1 MTKSNLLFIM
11 SDEHNK
17 YVTGAY
23 GNNIVKTPNLD
34 ALSTRGIKFTKAYT
48 NCPICVPARATIAT
62 GLYPHEIK
70 CWDNSFAF
78 TGNYKSWGHIARE
91 NGVKVTTIGKLHYRS
106 AVDDVGFDDQRIPM
120 HIKQRKGDLY
130 SLIREEMQP
139 RIRAVKKI
147 SDAGPGETQYTRYD
161 EGISELARRWL
172 TEEAQLYDQPW
183 ALFVSFI
190 TPHFPLK
197 APDSFYKLYSDEDMP
212 LPIAYKKNER
222 SDHPVIKE
230 MMKAFAITEELDE
243 PTVRK
248 AIHAYYS
255 LVSFMD
261 HQVGKVVNSLRSSGY
276 AENTRIIY
284 TSDHGDTLGEHG
296 MWWKHTMY
304 EGSAAVPLFVSGP
317 GIEGNKIVETPVSH
331 VDLFPTI
338 LETFG
343 IEMNNAER
351 SYPGTSLVK
360 LSKSDPLANRYVFG
374 EYHAGGSITG
384 FFMIRNN
391 KYKYVYYVGFK
402 PQLFDLT
409 NDPHELNDLSKLE
422 TYKNI
427 LFDFE
432 SSLRKIVD
440 PEKVNEEAKIDQS
453 RKIIDN
459 GGKERILEKGYDVVF
474 TPAPEEFRDETED

>member
-1 MTKSNLLFIM
+1 M

-17 YVTGAY
+17 FVTGAY
-23 GNNIVKTPNLD
+23 GNKLVKTPNLD
-34 ALSTRGIKFTKAYT
+34 ALSAKGIKFTKAYT

-62 GLYPHEIK
+62 GLYPHEIR
-70 CWDNSFAF
+70 CWDNSFAYV
-78 TGNYKSWGHIARE
+78 GGYKSWGHVARE

-120 HIKQRKGDLY
+120 HIKKKTGDLY

-139 RIRAVKKI
+139 RTNAVKKI

-161 EGISELARRWL
+161 EAISELSKRWL
-172 TEEAQLYDQPW
+172 MEEAQLYDQPW

-197 APDSFYKLYSDEDMP
+197 APDSFYKLYSDEEMP
-212 LPIAYKKNER
+212 PPIAYKKSER
-222 SDHPVIKE
+222 PDHPVIKE
-230 MMKAFAITEELDE
+230 MMKAFAITDELDE

-261 HQVGKVVNSLRSSGY
+261 FQVGKVINALHSSGY
-276 AENTRIIY
+276 ADNTRVIY

-296 MWWKHTMY
+296 LWWKHTMY
-304 EGSAAVPLFVSGP
+304 EGSAAVPLFIAGP
-317 GIEGNKIVETPVSH
+317 GIESNKVVDTPVSH

-343 IEMNNAER
+343 INMGSVGR
-351 SYPGTSLVK
+351 DYPGTSLTK
-360 LSKSDPLANRYVFG
+360 LSKTKPLNDRTVFG
-374 EYHAGGSITG
+374 EYHAGGSVTG

-391 KYKYVYYVGFK
+391 RYKYVYYVGFE

-409 NDPHELNDLSKLE
+409 NDPHELNDLSKVE
-422 TYKNI
+422 VYKNT
-427 LFDFE
+427 LKDFE
-432 SSLRKIVD
+432 KSLRNIVD
-440 PEKVNEEAKIDQS
+440 PEKVNEDAKMDQS
-453 RKIIDN
+453 KKIIDS
-459 GGKERILEKGYDVVF
+459 GGKERILKKGYEVVF
-474 TPAPEEFRDETED
+474 TPAPEEFRDDTED